1 MKMHVYLTL
10 WEDLIMHRP
19 HVIDNSKQQA
29 IICNKEE
36 SCRSNQCMP
45 AVIKTYFSM
54 ISESS
59 HYTNKKLQNFS

>member
-1 MKMHVYLTL
+1 MHVYLTL
-10 WEDLIMHRP
+10 WKDLIMHRP

>member
-1 MKMHVYLTL
+1 
-10 WEDLIMHRP
+10 MHRP
-19 HVIDNSKQQA
+19 HVNDNSKQQA

-54 ISESS
+54 IPESS
-59 HYTNKKLQNFS
+59 HYANKKLQNFS